1 METIFKIGMKVYDQ
15 IVFPDQEGKI
25 TNIHTYNDSPVEVSV
40 ESLNKKFF
48 YKYDGT
54 FLENLTPTLSTKPY
68 KLEGFSQ
75 KPTFAEALKWLR
87 DKYLGE
93 CVTYKIDGEKYFTD
107 YYYSKNAPYKSFEAL
122 RKLTILRD
130 YYNNGFKQEDLGN
143 IINAIIIERVDDEY
157 QIVVRKHLTTRHVLF
172 FKSEEIA
179 FKFLEEQR
187 ELLEIAKPLL

>member
-25 TNIHTYNDSPVEVSV
+25 TNTHTYNDSPVEVSV

-75 KPTFAEALKWLR
+75 KPTFADALKWLR
-87 DKYLGE
+87 DKYLDE
-93 CVTYKIDGEKYFTD
+93 SVTYKIDGEKYFVD

>member
-1 METIFKIGMKVYDQ
+1 MEVYDQ
-15 IVFPDQEGKI
+15 IVFPNEKGKVI
-25 TNIHTYNDSPVEVSV
+25 EIRDYKNYPVLVETESGNTYSYTLDGRV
-40 ESLNKKFF
+40 FF
-48 YKYDGT
+48 KQ
-54 FLENLTPTLSTKPY
+54 TPTLSISPY
-68 KLEGFSQ
+68 KLEGFRQ
-75 KPTFAEALKWLR
+75 APTFGEALKWLR
-87 DKYLGE
+87 DEYLDE
-93 CVTYKIDGEKYFTD
+93 SVTYKIDGEKYFAD

-179 FKFLEEQR
+179 FKFLEEQK

>member
-130 YYNNGFKQEDLGN
+130 YYNDGWQPDWTKATVKYCIEVYGEDLS
-143 IINAIIIERVDDEY
+143 IIDF
-157 QIVVRKHLTTRHVLF
+157 Q
-172 FKSEEIA
+172 FKLKPMAFKNREIRD
-179 FKFLEEQR
+179 KFLEEQK

>member
-130 YYNNGFKQEDLGN
+130 YYNNSFKQEDLGN

>member
-87 DKYLGE
+87 DKYLDE
-93 CVTYKIDGEKYFTD
+93 CVTYKIDGEKYFAD
-107 YYYSKNAPYKSFEAL
+107 YYYSKNAPYISFEAL